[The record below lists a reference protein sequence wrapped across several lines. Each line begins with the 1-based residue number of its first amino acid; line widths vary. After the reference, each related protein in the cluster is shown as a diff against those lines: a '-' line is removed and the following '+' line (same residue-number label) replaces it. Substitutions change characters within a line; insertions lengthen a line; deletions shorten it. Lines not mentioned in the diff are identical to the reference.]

1 MRMTKRSGTA
11 WLVLGVGLAFLGWG
25 GCSGDAKVECIGEA
39 CDLACEGP
47 GCEATCAEGAD
58 CQVECTDED
67 CTLDCASGST
77 CDLDCGAAGNCNADC
92 EGQA

>member
-1 MRMTKRSGTA
+1 M
-11 WLVLGVGLAFLGWG
+11 GWG
-25 GCSGDAKVECIGEA
+25 GCNGDAKVECIGEA

-67 CTLDCASGST
+67 CTLDCAESEVTECPG
-77 CDLDCGAAGNCNADC
+77 AGNDTILVCGRECPDSSEC
-92 EGQA
+92 TFGKEE